1 MSFLQRVN
9 KEGVPITDDIVFRN
23 YFIVSFPDE
32 LGIRYYDVISVDF
45 LEDNICRFTI
55 RNNSETYPLYYINK
69 YKHKMS
75 NIFKLKKDNIEI
87 CQLNKNGLVIGY
99 KNILTNIS
107 IKKIIEQTLDY
118 RDEGAQ
124 EIILDIKY
132 KKRILTKNATTEKR
146 N

>member
-1 MSFLQRVN
+1 MKERISMSFLQRVN

-87 CQLNKNGLVIGY
+87 CQLNKNGLVIDKLYGVY
-99 KNILTNIS
+99 FKFPSSNIPV
-107 IKKIIEQTLDY
+107 
-118 RDEGAQ
+118 
-124 EIILDIKY
+124 
-132 KKRILTKNATTEKR
+132 TKL
-146 N
+146 